1 MALFQAPDA
10 TWESRLNAT
19 HYSYRDSQSGT
30 ALAITEAAELILLV
44 EEVAAGIPGT
54 VYYPFGY
61 NARTLTGNINRWPA
75 LGDYGYATQ
84 SLVPR
89 GQCYARSVSITVET
103 DTWIRFISLNPLY
116 SVLVNQLYSTTLI
129 ESWGISSTITEVE
142 QWVGA
147 GDTITFY
154 PTYAVA
160 LVYRADTANGTI
172 YIAIEGNV
180 EGGE

>member
-1 MALFQAPDA
+1 MALFEAPGA
-10 TWESRLNAT
+10 SWENRYNAD

-30 ALAITEAAELILLV
+30 ALAITEAAELVLFATQ
-44 EEVAAGIPGT
+44 AALGIPGT

-61 NARTLTGNINRWPA
+61 NARTLTGLIGRWPA

-89 GQCYARSVSITVET
+89 GQCYARSVAITVDT
-103 DTWIRFISLNPLY
+103 DTWIRFVSLNPLY
-116 SVLVNQLYSTTLI
+116 AVLINQLYSEDLI
-129 ESWGISSTITEVE
+129 DSWGISSTIIEVE
-142 QWVGA
+142 QFIG
-147 GDTITFY
+147 GGNSMTFY

-160 LVYRADTANGTI
+160 LVYRAQTANGAI
-172 YIAIEGNV
+172 YIAVEGNV